1 MVRGPAALLAVLG
14 AALAYVLVAP
24 ELPQLHPP
32 ELSALV
38 ASAIGLTFV
47 VAIVAG
53 LAAMADS
60 PFTLFPAVL
69 GAGLLVAALDAN
81 DIGVAATPFEV
92 VLLCCLGIAFAVVF
106 DVPALAVAL
115 PLFLGAIDVVQA
127 VGGGSAGLFTL
138 STTKPGDVLTLDLPD
153 WGTGL
158 AAARL
163 SATDVIFLGAF
174 AVIFDTPA
182 LAVALPLFLAAI
194 DIAQAHGGGS
204 AGLFTLS
211 TSKPGDALTLEL
223 PDWGTGLAAARL
235 SAPDVVFLGA
245 FAAYARRLGL
255 RERAAEA
262 GMLVGLLVAV
272 ASEVL
277 FDAELPTIALMAA
290 GYLATNVDRLG
301 GLFARAA
308 DE

>member
-1 MVRGPAALLAVLG
+1 VVRGPAALLAVVG

-53 LAAMADS
+53 MAAMADS

-81 DIGVAATPFEV
+81 GVAAAATPFEV
-92 VLLCCLGIAFAVVF
+92 VLFSCLGIAFAVVF

-127 VGGGSAGLFTL
+127 LGGGSAGVFAL
-138 STTKPGDVLTLDLPD
+138 STAKPGDVLTLDLPD

-163 SATDVIFLGAF
+163 SATDV
-174 AVIFDTPA
+174 
-182 LAVALPLFLAAI
+182 
-194 DIAQAHGGGS
+194 
-204 AGLFTLS
+204 
-211 TSKPGDALTLEL
+211 
-223 PDWGTGLAAARL
+223 
-235 SAPDVVFLGA
+235 VFLGA
-245 FAAYARRLGL
+245 FAAYARRMGL
-255 RERAAEA
+255 RERAAEV
-262 GMLVGLLVAV
+262 GMLLGLLVAV

-277 FDAELPTIALMAA
+277 LDTELPTIALMAA
-290 GYLATNVDRLG
+290 GYLAANADRLAA
-301 GLFARAA
+301 LLARGA

>member
-1 MVRGPAALLAVLG
+1 VVRGPAALLAVLG

-81 DIGVAATPFEV
+81 DVGVAATPFEV
-92 VLLCCLGIAFAVVF
+92 VLFCCLGIAFAVVF

-174 AVIFDTPA
+174 A
-182 LAVALPLFLAAI
+182 
-194 DIAQAHGGGS
+194 
-204 AGLFTLS
+204 
-211 TSKPGDALTLEL
+211 
-223 PDWGTGLAAARL
+223 
-235 SAPDVVFLGA
+235 
-245 FAAYARRLGL
+245 AYARRLGL
-255 RERAAEA
+255 RERAAEV
-262 GMLVGLLVAV
+262 GMLLGLLVAV

-277 FDAELPTIALMAA
+277 LDTELPTIALMAA
-290 GYLATNVDRLG
+290 GYLATNIDRLAA
-301 GLFARAA
+301 LLARRAG
-308 DE
+308 E

>member
-1 MVRGPAALLAVLG
+1 MVRGPAALLAVVG
-14 AALAYVLVAP
+14 ATLAYVLVAP

-38 ASAIGLTFV
+38 ACTVGLTLV

-53 LAAMADS
+53 LAAMADA
-60 PFTLFPAVL
+60 PLTLYPAVI

-81 DIGVAATPFEV
+81 DVGAAATPFEAI
-92 VLLCCLGIAFAVVF
+92 LLCSLGIAFAVVF
-106 DVPALAVAL
+106 DA
-115 PLFLGAIDVVQA
+115 
-127 VGGGSAGLFTL
+127 
-138 STTKPGDVLTLDLPD
+138 
-153 WGTGL
+153 
-158 AAARL
+158 
-163 SATDVIFLGAF
+163 
-174 AVIFDTPA
+174 PA
-182 LAVALPLFLAAI
+182 LAVALPLFLAVI
-194 DIAQAHGGGS
+194 DIVQAQGSGS

-255 RERAAEA
+255 RERAAEV
-262 GMLVGLLVAV
+262 GMLLGLLAAV

-277 FDAELPTIALMAA
+277 LETELPTIALMAV
-290 GYLATNVDRLG
+290 GYLAPNVDRVG
-301 GLFARAA
+301 ALFARPA

>member
-1 MVRGPAALLAVLG
+1 MVRGPAALLAVVG
-14 AALAYVLVAP
+14 VALAYFLVAP
-24 ELPQLHPP
+24 ELPKLHPP

-38 ASAIGLTFV
+38 ACTVGLTLI

-60 PFTLFPAVL
+60 PIALFPAVA
-69 GAGLLVAALDAN
+69 GAALLVAALDAN
-81 DIGVAATPFEV
+81 DVGAAATPFEAI
-92 VLLCCLGIAFAVVF
+92 LLCCLGIAFAVVF

-115 PLFLGAIDVVQA
+115 PLFLAVIDIVQA
-127 VGGGSAGLFTL
+127 
-138 STTKPGDVLTLDLPD
+138 
-153 WGTGL
+153 
-158 AAARL
+158 
-163 SATDVIFLGAF
+163 
-174 AVIFDTPA
+174 
-182 LAVALPLFLAAI
+182 
-194 DIAQAHGGGS
+194 QGGGS

-211 TSKPGDALTLEL
+211 TSKPGDVLTLEL

-255 RERAAEA
+255 RERAAEV
-262 GMLVGLLVAV
+262 GMLAGLLAAV

-277 FDAELPTIALMAA
+277 LDSELPTIALMAV
-290 GYLATNVDRLG
+290 GYLAPNVDRVG
-301 GLFARAA
+301 ALFARAP

>member
-1 MVRGPAALLAVLG
+1 VVRGPAALLAVLG

-81 DIGVAATPFEV
+81 DVGVAATPFEV

-174 AVIFDTPA
+174 A
-182 LAVALPLFLAAI
+182 
-194 DIAQAHGGGS
+194 
-204 AGLFTLS
+204 
-211 TSKPGDALTLEL
+211 
-223 PDWGTGLAAARL
+223 
-235 SAPDVVFLGA
+235 
-245 FAAYARRLGL
+245 AYARRLGL
-255 RERAAEA
+255 RERAAEI
-262 GMLVGLLVAV
+262 GMLLGLLAAV

-277 FDAELPTIALMAA
+277 LDTELPTIALMAA

>member
-1 MVRGPAALLAVLG
+1 VVRGPAALLAVVG
-14 AALAYVLVAP
+14 AALAYFIVAP
-24 ELPQLHPP
+24 ELPQLHPQ

-38 ASAIGLTFV
+38 ASTIGLTFV

-53 LAAMADS
+53 MAAMADS
-60 PFTLFPAVL
+60 PFTLLPAVL

-81 DIGVAATPFEV
+81 GVAAAATPFEV
-92 VLLCCLGIAFAVVF
+92 VLLCSLGIAFAVVF

-115 PLFLGAIDVVQA
+115 PLFLGAIDVAQA

-138 STTKPGDVLTLDLPD
+138 STSKPGDVLTLDLPD

-163 SATDVIFLGAF
+163 GAT
-174 AVIFDTPA
+174 
-182 LAVALPLFLAAI
+182 
-194 DIAQAHGGGS
+194 
-204 AGLFTLS
+204 
-211 TSKPGDALTLEL
+211 
-223 PDWGTGLAAARL
+223 
-235 SAPDVVFLGA
+235 DVVFLGA

-255 RERAAEA
+255 RERAAEV
-262 GMLVGLLVAV
+262 GMLLGLLVAV

-277 FDAELPTIALMAA
+277 LDTQLPTIALMAA
-290 GYLATNVDRLG
+290 GYLVPNVDRLAA
-301 GLFARAA
+301 LFARRA

>member
-1 MVRGPAALLAVLG
+1 VVRGPAALLAVVG
-14 AALAYVLVAP
+14 AFLAYVLVAP

-38 ASAIGLTFV
+38 ACAVGLTFV
-47 VAIVAG
+47 VAVVAG
-53 LAAMADS
+53 LAAVADS
-60 PFTLFPAVL
+60 PLALAPAVL

-81 DIGVAATPFEV
+81 DVGAAATPFEV
-92 VLLCCLGIAFAVVF
+92 VLFCCLGVAFAIVF
-106 DVPALAVAL
+106 DVPAL
-115 PLFLGAIDVVQA
+115 GI
-127 VGGGSAGLFTL
+127 
-138 STTKPGDVLTLDLPD
+138 
-153 WGTGL
+153 
-158 AAARL
+158 
-163 SATDVIFLGAF
+163 
-174 AVIFDTPA
+174 
-182 LAVALPLFLAAI
+182 ALPLFLAAI

-235 SAPDVVFLGA
+235 SATDVVFLGA

-255 RERAAEA
+255 RERAAEL
-262 GMLVGLLVAV
+262 GMLLALLAAV

-277 FDAELPTIALMAA
+277 LDAELPTIALMAV
-290 GYLATNVDRLG
+290 GYLAPNVDRIR
-301 GLFARAA
+301 GLFARPA

>member
-1 MVRGPAALLAVLG
+1 VVRGPAALLAVVG

-38 ASAIGLTFV
+38 ACAVGLTFV

-53 LAAMADS
+53 LAAVADS
-60 PFTLFPAVL
+60 PLALVPAVA
-69 GAGLLVAALDAN
+69 GAGLLVATLDAN
-81 DIGVAATPFEV
+81 DVGAAATPFEV

-106 DVPALAVAL
+106 DVPALGIAL
-115 PLFLGAIDVVQA
+115 PLFLGAV
-127 VGGGSAGLFTL
+127 
-138 STTKPGDVLTLDLPD
+138 
-153 WGTGL
+153 
-158 AAARL
+158 
-163 SATDVIFLGAF
+163 
-174 AVIFDTPA
+174 
-182 LAVALPLFLAAI
+182 
-194 DIAQAHGGGS
+194 DIAQALGGGS

-211 TSKPGDALTLEL
+211 TSKPGDVLTLEL

-255 RERAAEA
+255 RERAAEL

-277 FDAELPTIALMAA
+277 LDIELPTIALMAV
-290 GYLATNVDRLG
+290 GYLAPNVDRVG
-301 GLFARAA
+301 ALFARPAG
-308 DE
+308 E

>member
-69 GAGLLVAALDAN
+69 GAGLLVAALDTN

-174 AVIFDTPA
+174 A
-182 LAVALPLFLAAI
+182 
-194 DIAQAHGGGS
+194 
-204 AGLFTLS
+204 
-211 TSKPGDALTLEL
+211 
-223 PDWGTGLAAARL
+223 
-235 SAPDVVFLGA
+235 
-245 FAAYARRLGL
+245 AYARRLGL
-255 RERAAEA
+255 RERAAEV
-262 GMLVGLLVAV
+262 GMLLGLLAAV

-277 FDAELPTIALMAA
+277 LDTELPTIALMAA

>member
-1 MVRGPAALLAVLG
+1 
-14 AALAYVLVAP
+14 
-24 ELPQLHPP
+24 
-32 ELSALV
+32 
-38 ASAIGLTFV
+38 

-81 DIGVAATPFEV
+81 DVGVAATPFEV
-92 VLLCCLGIAFAVVF
+92 VLFCCLGIAFAVVF

-174 AVIFDTPA
+174 A
-182 LAVALPLFLAAI
+182 
-194 DIAQAHGGGS
+194 
-204 AGLFTLS
+204 
-211 TSKPGDALTLEL
+211 
-223 PDWGTGLAAARL
+223 
-235 SAPDVVFLGA
+235 
-245 FAAYARRLGL
+245 AYARRLGL
-255 RERAAEA
+255 RERAAEV
-262 GMLVGLLVAV
+262 GMLLGLLAAV

-277 FDAELPTIALMAA
+277 LDTELPTIALMAA
-290 GYLATNVDRLG
+290 GYLVTNVDRLG

>member
-1 MVRGPAALLAVLG
+1 MVRGPAALLAVVG

-53 LAAMADS
+53 MAAMADS

-69 GAGLLVAALDAN
+69 GTGLLVAALDAN
-81 DIGVAATPFEV
+81 GVAGAATPFEV
-92 VLLCCLGIAFAVVF
+92 VLWCCVGIAFAVVF

-115 PLFLGAIDVVQA
+115 PIFLGAIDIAQA
-127 VGGGSAGLFTL
+127 LGGGSAGLFTL
-138 STTKPGDVLTLDLPD
+138 STSKPGDALTLDLPD

-163 SATDVIFLGAF
+163 SATDV
-174 AVIFDTPA
+174 
-182 LAVALPLFLAAI
+182 
-194 DIAQAHGGGS
+194 
-204 AGLFTLS
+204 
-211 TSKPGDALTLEL
+211 
-223 PDWGTGLAAARL
+223 
-235 SAPDVVFLGA
+235 VFLGA
-245 FAAYARRLGL
+245 LAAYARRLDL
-255 RERAAEA
+255 RERAAEL
-262 GMLVGLLVAV
+262 GMLLGLLAAV

-277 FDAELPTIALMAA
+277 LDTELPTIALMAA
-290 GYLATNVDRLG
+290 GYLAANAGRLG
-301 GLFARAA
+301 ALFARRA

>member
-1 MVRGPAALLAVLG
+1 MVRGPAALLAVVG

-81 DIGVAATPFEV
+81 DAAAAATPFEV
-92 VLLCCLGIAFAVVF
+92 VLLGCLGIAFAVIF

-115 PLFLGAIDVVQA
+115 PLFLGAIDVAQA
-127 VGGGSAGLFTL
+127 LGGGSAGLFTL
-138 STTKPGDVLTLDLPD
+138 STAKPGDVLTLDLPD

-163 SATDVIFLGAF
+163 SATDVL
-174 AVIFDTPA
+174 
-182 LAVALPLFLAAI
+182 
-194 DIAQAHGGGS
+194 
-204 AGLFTLS
+204 
-211 TSKPGDALTLEL
+211 
-223 PDWGTGLAAARL
+223 
-235 SAPDVVFLGA
+235 FLGA

-255 RERAAEA
+255 RERAAEV
-262 GMLVGLLVAV
+262 GMLLGLLVAV

-277 FDAELPTIALMAA
+277 LDTELPTIALMAA
-290 GYLATNVDRLG
+290 GYLVAERRPPRPHCSRVPRS
-301 GLFARAA
+301 
-308 DE
+308 E

>member
-69 GAGLLVAALDAN
+69 GAGLLVAALDTN

-174 AVIFDTPA
+174 A
-182 LAVALPLFLAAI
+182 
-194 DIAQAHGGGS
+194 
-204 AGLFTLS
+204 
-211 TSKPGDALTLEL
+211 
-223 PDWGTGLAAARL
+223 
-235 SAPDVVFLGA
+235 
-245 FAAYARRLGL
+245 AYARRLGL
-255 RERAAEA
+255 RERAAEV
-262 GMLVGLLVAV
+262 GMLLGLLVAV

-277 FDAELPTIALMAA
+277 LDTELPTIALMAA

>member
-1 MVRGPAALLAVLG
+1 VVRGPAALLAVVG
-14 AALAYVLVAP
+14 AALAYFIVAP
-24 ELPQLHPP
+24 ELPQLHPQ

-38 ASAIGLTFV
+38 ASTIGLTFV

-53 LAAMADS
+53 MAAMADS
-60 PFTLFPAVL
+60 PFTLLPAVL

-81 DIGVAATPFEV
+81 GVAAAATPFEV
-92 VLLCCLGIAFAVVF
+92 VLLCSLGIAFAVVF

-115 PLFLGAIDVVQA
+115 PLFLGAIDVAQA

-138 STTKPGDVLTLDLPD
+138 STSKPGDVLTLDLPD

-163 SATDVIFLGAF
+163 SATDV
-174 AVIFDTPA
+174 
-182 LAVALPLFLAAI
+182 
-194 DIAQAHGGGS
+194 
-204 AGLFTLS
+204 
-211 TSKPGDALTLEL
+211 
-223 PDWGTGLAAARL
+223 
-235 SAPDVVFLGA
+235 VFLGA

-255 RERAAEA
+255 RERAAEV
-262 GMLVGLLVAV
+262 GMLLGLLVAV

-277 FDAELPTIALMAA
+277 LDTQLPTIALMAA
-290 GYLATNVDRLG
+290 GYMVPNVDRLAA
-301 GLFARAA
+301 LFARRA

>member
-1 MVRGPAALLAVLG
+1 VVRGPAALLAVVG
-14 AALAYVLVAP
+14 AALAYFLVAP

-38 ASAIGLTFV
+38 ACTVGLAFV

-53 LAAMADS
+53 LAAMADA
-60 PFTLFPAVL
+60 PLTLFPAVV

-81 DIGVAATPFEV
+81 DVGAAATPFEAI
-92 VLLCCLGIAFAVVF
+92 LLCSLGIAFAVVF
-106 DVPALAVAL
+106 DA
-115 PLFLGAIDVVQA
+115 
-127 VGGGSAGLFTL
+127 
-138 STTKPGDVLTLDLPD
+138 
-153 WGTGL
+153 
-158 AAARL
+158 
-163 SATDVIFLGAF
+163 
-174 AVIFDTPA
+174 PA
-182 LAVALPLFLAAI
+182 LAVALPLFLAVI
-194 DIAQAHGGGS
+194 DIVQAQGSGS

-211 TSKPGDALTLEL
+211 TSKPGDALTLDL

-262 GMLVGLLVAV
+262 GMLLGLLAAV

-277 FDAELPTIALMAA
+277 LDSELPTIALMAV
-290 GYLATNVDRLG
+290 GYLAPNVDRLG
-301 GLFARAA
+301 ALFARPA

>member
-1 MVRGPAALLAVLG
+1 MVRGPAALLAVVG
-14 AALAYVLVAP
+14 AALAYFLVAP

-38 ASAIGLTFV
+38 ACTVGLTLV

-53 LAAMADS
+53 LAAMADA
-60 PFTLFPAVL
+60 PLTLYPAVI

-81 DIGVAATPFEV
+81 DVGAAATPFEAI
-92 VLLCCLGIAFAVVF
+92 LLCSLGIAFAVVF
-106 DVPALAVAL
+106 DA
-115 PLFLGAIDVVQA
+115 
-127 VGGGSAGLFTL
+127 
-138 STTKPGDVLTLDLPD
+138 
-153 WGTGL
+153 
-158 AAARL
+158 
-163 SATDVIFLGAF
+163 
-174 AVIFDTPA
+174 PA
-182 LAVALPLFLAAI
+182 LAVALPLFLAVI
-194 DIAQAHGGGS
+194 DIVQAQGSGS

-255 RERAAEA
+255 RERAAEV
-262 GMLVGLLVAV
+262 GMLLGLLAAV

-277 FDAELPTIALMAA
+277 LETELPTIALMAV
-290 GYLATNVDRLG
+290 GYLAPNVDRIG
-301 GLFARAA
+301 ALFARAP

>member
-1 MVRGPAALLAVLG
+1 VVRGPAALLAVLG

-81 DIGVAATPFEV
+81 DVGVAAMPFEV

-174 AVIFDTPA
+174 A
-182 LAVALPLFLAAI
+182 
-194 DIAQAHGGGS
+194 
-204 AGLFTLS
+204 
-211 TSKPGDALTLEL
+211 
-223 PDWGTGLAAARL
+223 
-235 SAPDVVFLGA
+235 
-245 FAAYARRLGL
+245 AYARRLGL
-255 RERAAEA
+255 RERAAEV
-262 GMLVGLLVAV
+262 GMLLGLLAAV

-277 FDAELPTIALMAA
+277 LDTELPTIALMAA

>member
-1 MVRGPAALLAVLG
+1 VVRGPAALLAVLG

-38 ASAIGLTFV
+38 ASAIGLTLV

-174 AVIFDTPA
+174 A
-182 LAVALPLFLAAI
+182 
-194 DIAQAHGGGS
+194 
-204 AGLFTLS
+204 
-211 TSKPGDALTLEL
+211 
-223 PDWGTGLAAARL
+223 
-235 SAPDVVFLGA
+235 
-245 FAAYARRLGL
+245 AYARRLGL
-255 RERAAEA
+255 RERAAEV
-262 GMLVGLLVAV
+262 GMLLGLLVAV

-277 FDAELPTIALMAA
+277 LDTELPTIALMAA
-290 GYLATNVDRLG
+290 GYLAPNIDRVG
-301 GLFARAA
+301 ALFARDT